1 MKNIISR
8 FIRLGEIFSVSLPLG
23 WAMFVRLRKNGG
35 TSKKAVLLRESLE
48 KLGSVFIKLGQML
61 ALRPDV
67 IPDTYCNELYKLL
80 DEVPSF
86 PKSQVEEVIRQ
97 ELGSDTDE
105 LFSEFDSTPVAS
117 ASFAQVHKATL
128 KNGTIVA
135 VKVQRPNA
143 KKLVES
149 DLSILRKIAS
159 LVDMLF
165 RPSNKL
171 SNIVEEF
178 ESWTKDELNYELE
191 ATNIEKF
198 NEVEKL
204 VKDGIRGPKVYR
216 KFSTPRVLTMEYV
229 DGFNLSHIIRSNKE
243 RNSATLKELKLLGFN
258 GKEIVSHLIRNTLEM
273 SHIQGFFHADPHPA
287 NIIFTKNKEL
297 VFIDFGIM
305 GTLSKRERILILKY
319 LRSMMTGNS
328 TESFNTLITLCGVY
342 SSDNLN
348 AVKSEYDLLVKKI
361 TDTFDAKTYLE
372 QQKQSGP
379 ILVESLNLLQRNGFK
394 VPVSIVRYFKGFET
408 IEGLIFALY
417 PELQIK
423 NMVKEFRRV
432 SIMNII
438 GSLPESLEEK
448 GLNDIVLKLIDSI
461 EDGLL
466 LKN

>member
-1 MKNIISR
+1 MKNISSRISR
-8 FIRLGEIFSVSLPLG
+8 LGDILSVCLPLG
-23 WAMFVRLRKNGG
+23 WAIFIRLRSNGD
-35 TSKKAVLLRESLE
+35 TSKKAILLRESLE

-80 DEVPSF
+80 DEVPTF
-86 PKSQVEEVIRQ
+86 PGSQVSEVIRQ
-97 ELGSDTDE
+97 ELGSDSDE
-105 LFSEFDSTPVAS
+105 LFNEFNLTPVAS

-128 KNGTIVA
+128 KNGNVVA

-143 KKLVES
+143 KRLVES
-149 DLSILRKIAS
+149 DLSILRKIAW
-159 LVDMLF
+159 LVDISF

-171 SNIVEEF
+171 GALVEEF

-191 ATNIEKF
+191 ASNIERF

-204 VKDGIRGPKVYR
+204 VNDGIRGPKVYR
-216 KFSTPRVLTMEYV
+216 KFSTPKVLTMEYI
-229 DGFNLSHIIRSNKE
+229 DGFNLSHIIRSK
-243 RNSATLKELKLLGFN
+243 KELRPQGFD
-258 GKEIVSHLIRNTLEM
+258 GKKIVSHLIRNTLEM

-287 NIIFTKNKEL
+287 NIIFTKDKKL

-328 TESFNTLITLCGVY
+328 TESFNTLIALCGVN

-348 AVKSEYDLLVKKI
+348 VVKSEYDLLVKKI
-361 TDTFDAKTYLE
+361 TDTYEAKTYVE
-372 QQKQSGP
+372 QQKLSGP

-438 GSLPESLEEK
+438 DSLPESLEEK
-448 GLNDIVLKLIDSI
+448 GLNEIVLKLIDTI
-461 EDGLL
+461 EEKLL
-466 LKN
+466 LAD

>member
-1 MKNIISR
+1 MKNAINR
-8 FIRLGEIFSVSLPLG
+8 LIRLGEILSVSLPLG
-23 WAMFVRLRKNGG
+23 WAIFIKLRKNGD
-35 TSKKAVLLRESLE
+35 TSRKAILLRESLE

-67 IPDTYCNELYKLL
+67 ISDIYCNELYKLL

-86 PKSQVEEVIRQ
+86 PKSQVEEVIRE
-97 ELGSDTDE
+97 ELGNDTGK
-105 LFSEFDSTPVAS
+105 LFNEFDSTPIAS

-149 DLSILRKIAS
+149 DLSILRKIAW

-216 KFSTPRVLTMEYV
+216 KFSTPRVLTMEYIN
-229 DGFNLSHIIRSNKE
+229 GFNLSHIIRSKKE
-243 RNSATLKELKLLGFN
+243 KNSATLKELELLGFD

-273 SHIQGFFHADPHPA
+273 SHIHGFFHADPHPA
-287 NIIFTKNKEL
+287 NIIFTRDKEL
-297 VFIDFGIM
+297 MFIDFGIM

-328 TESFNTLITLCGVY
+328 TESFNTLITLCEVY

-348 AVKSEYDLLVKKI
+348 AVKSEYELLVKKI

-432 SIMNII
+432 SIMNIVD
-438 GSLPESLEEK
+438 SLPESLEKK
-448 GLNDIVLKLIDSI
+448 GLNEIVLKLIGSI

>member
-1 MKNIISR
+1 MKNAISR
-8 FIRLGEIFSVSLPLG
+8 LIRLGGILSVSLPLG
-23 WAMFVRLRKNGG
+23 WAIFIRLRKNDDI
-35 TSKKAVLLRESLE
+35 SKRATLLRESLE

-67 IPDTYCNELYKLL
+67 ISDIYCNELYKLL

-86 PKSQVEEVIRQ
+86 PKSQVEQVIRE
-97 ELGSDTDE
+97 ELGHDTGK
-105 LFSEFDSTPVAS
+105 LFNEFDSTPVAS

-143 KKLVES
+143 KELVES
-149 DLSILRKIAS
+149 DLSILRKIAW
-159 LVDMLF
+159 LVDILF

-216 KFSTPRVLTMEYV
+216 KFSTPRVLTMEYI
-229 DGFNLSHIIRSNKE
+229 DGFNLSHIIRSKKE
-243 RNSATLKELKLLGFN
+243 KNSATLKELELLGFD
-258 GKEIVSHLIRNTLEM
+258 GKDIVSHLIRNTLEM
-273 SHIQGFFHADPHPA
+273 SHIHGFFHADPHPA
-287 NIIFTKNKEL
+287 NIIFTRDKEL

-348 AVKSEYDLLVKKI
+348 AVKNEYDLLVKKI
-361 TDTFDAKTYLE
+361 TGTFDAKTYLE

-438 GSLPESLEEK
+438 DSLPESLEEK
-448 GLNDIVLKLIDSI
+448 GLNKIVLKLIGSI

-466 LKN
+466 LKG

>member
-1 MKNIISR
+1 MKNISSRISR
-8 FIRLGEIFSVSLPLG
+8 FGEILSVCLPLG
-23 WAMFVRLRKNGG
+23 WAIFVRLRKNGD
-35 TSKKAVLLRESLE
+35 TFKKAILLRESLE

-67 IPDTYCNELYKLL
+67 IPDIYCNELYKLL

-86 PKSQVEEVIRQ
+86 PISQVEEVIRQ
-97 ELGSDTDE
+97 ELGSDTNE
-105 LFSEFDSTPVAS
+105 LFSKFDSTPVAS
-117 ASFAQVHKATL
+117 ASFAQVHKAIL

-149 DLSILRKIAS
+149 DLSILRKIAW
-159 LVDMLF
+159 LVDILF

-191 ATNIEKF
+191 AANIEKF
-198 NEVEKL
+198 NEVERL

-216 KFSTPRVLTMEYV
+216 KFSTPRVLTMEYI
-229 DGFNLSHIIRSNKE
+229 DGFNLSHIIRFKP
-243 RNSATLKELKLLGFN
+243 KLLGFD
-258 GKEIVSHLIRNTLEM
+258 GKEIVRHLIRNTLEM

-287 NIIFTKNKEL
+287 NIIFTRDKEL

-305 GTLSKRERILILKY
+305 GTLSKRERVLILKY

-328 TESFNTLITLCGVY
+328 TESFNTLIALCGVY
-342 SSDNLN
+342 SSDNLS
-348 AVKSEYDLLVKKI
+348 AVKNEYDLLVKKL

-379 ILVESLNLLQRNGFK
+379 ILVDSLNLLQRNGFK

-432 SIMNII
+432 SIINII
-438 GSLPESLEEK
+438 DSLPESLEEK
-448 GLNDIVLKLIDSI
+448 GLNEVVLKIIGSI
-461 EDGLL
+461 EDGLF
-466 LKN
+466 LKV

>member
-1 MKNIISR
+1 MKNAISR
-8 FIRLGEIFSVSLPLG
+8 LIRLGGILSVSLRLG
-23 WAMFVRLRKNGG
+23 WAIFVRLRKNDDI
-35 TSKKAVLLRESLE
+35 SKRATLLRESLE

-67 IPDTYCNELYKLL
+67 ISDIYCNELYKLL

-86 PKSQVEEVIRQ
+86 PKSQVEEVIRE
-97 ELGSDTDE
+97 ELGHDTGK
-105 LFSEFDSTPVAS
+105 LFNEFDSTPVAS

-143 KKLVES
+143 KELVES
-149 DLSILRKIAS
+149 DLSILRKIAW
-159 LVDMLF
+159 LVDILF

-216 KFSTPRVLTMEYV
+216 KFSTPRVLTMEYI
-229 DGFNLSHIIRSNKE
+229 DGFNLSHIIRSKKE
-243 RNSATLKELKLLGFN
+243 KNSATLKELELLGFD

-273 SHIQGFFHADPHPA
+273 SHIHGFFHADPHPA
-287 NIIFTKNKEL
+287 NIIFTRDKEL

-328 TESFNTLITLCGVY
+328 TESINTLITLCGVY

-438 GSLPESLEEK
+438 DSLPESLEEK
-448 GLNDIVLKLIDSI
+448 GLNEIVLKLIGSI

-466 LKN
+466 LKG